1 MNKTPGDIIMD
12 LLFLKF
18 SGIISSH
25 LGDNPPTKKG
35 GNRIKERK
43 KKQYTHFKVFRLK
56 RKPLIRKKEGN

>member
-25 LGDNPPTKKG
+25 LGNIPPTKKG
-35 GNRIKERK
+35 ENRMKERK
-43 KKQYTHFKVFRLK
+43 KKQYTHFKVFRWKQKTLTS
-56 RKPLIRKKEGN
+56 IQ